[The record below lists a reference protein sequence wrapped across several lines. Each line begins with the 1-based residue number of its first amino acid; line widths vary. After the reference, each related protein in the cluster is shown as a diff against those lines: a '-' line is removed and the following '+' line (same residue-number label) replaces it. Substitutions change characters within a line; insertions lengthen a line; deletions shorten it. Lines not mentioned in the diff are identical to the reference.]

1 MKKLALAIVVAFL
14 AFSPAVFAADLLLKD
29 NDIVAINGDSITEQK
44 EYSVLMEDYLLMC
57 KPAQG
62 IRAAQF
68 GWGGETAAGFQGRM
82 VNDVL
87 WLKPTVATTC
97 YGMNDGG
104 YKPLDKG
111 TVDFYTKNSVAM
123 VKKFKEAGV
132 RTIIV
137 GSPGAVDSQTFGGN
151 NPERATMY
159 NKTLGSLRDIAKEVA
174 AAEGVFF
181 ANVHDPMIDAMAK
194 AKAKYGNAY
203 HVCGGD
209 GVHPG
214 RNGQLIMAYAFLKAM
229 GIDGNIGTIT
239 VDMAASK
246 AEVTDGH
253 KVLSAA
259 GGVVEIESSRYPF
272 CFQGNPKDP
281 NATTGIIEFFP
292 FNQDLNRFTLVVK
305 NAPAGQV
312 KVTWGAVSKEF
323 ASADLAK
330 GINLAAEFAAGNPF
344 SEPFAKVEQVI
355 RKQQNFET
363 TLHKQLLHELGN
375 YKNQLPEAKDALD
388 QVAAAA
394 IKRDAVLFGESAAA
408 VVPVK
413 HTIKIEAV
421 K

>member
-1 MKKLALAIVVAFL
+1 MKKFALAIVAACF
-14 AFSPAVFAADLLLKD
+14 AFSPAVFAAGPLLKD

-44 EYSVLMEDYLLMC
+44 EYSVYIEDYLLMC

-68 GWGGETAAGFQGRM
+68 GWGGETASGFQSRM
-82 VNDVL
+82 INDVL

-111 TVDFYTKNSVAM
+111 TVDFYTKNTVAM
-123 VKKFKEAGV
+123 VKKFKDAGV

-137 GSPGAVDSQTFGGN
+137 GSPGAVDTQTFRN
-151 NPERATMY
+151 SPESATMY
-159 NKTLGSLRDIAKEVA
+159 NKTLASLGDIARDVA
-174 AAEGVFF
+174 KAEGVFF

-194 AKAKYGNAY
+194 AKAKYGNTYA
-203 HVCGGD
+203 VCGGD

-214 RNGQLIMAYAFLKAM
+214 RNGQLVMAYAFLKAM

-239 VDMAASK
+239 VDMTANK
-246 AEVTDGH
+246 AEATDGH

-259 GGVVEIESSRYPF
+259 GGTVEIESSRYPF
-272 CFQGNPKDP
+272 CFQGNPKDS

-292 FNQDLNRFTLVVK
+292 FNQDLNRLTLVVK
-305 NAPAGQV
+305 GAPAGQV
-312 KVTWGAVSKEF
+312 KVTWGSATKEF
-323 ASADLAK
+323 AAADLAK
-330 GINLAAEFAAGNPF
+330 GVNLAAEFAAGNPF

-363 TLHKQLLHELGN
+363 TLHKQLLHEMAN
-375 YKNQLPEAKDALD
+375 YKVQLPEVKDALD
-388 QVAAAA
+388 QVTAAA
-394 IKRDAVLFGESAAA
+394 IKRDTTLFGESAAA